1 MATFDWVGLYC
12 ITWMQDSIVDAD
24 KIQRGVAE
32 AGVRKQGLQVCLL
45 QNASEIA

>member
-1 MATFDWVGLYC
+1 
-12 ITWMQDSIVDAD
+12 MQDSIVDAD

-32 AGVRKQGLQVCLL
+32 AGVRKQGLQMCLL